1 MANTIFCSN
10 CGTVDSASA
19 RYCQKCGASLWPTST
34 VTPAAAGTPVAAAPA
49 MPVAVAAPS
58 QQYAGFW
65 IRFLALIIDWVLIR
79 VAIAPLLFILGL
91 QHLSWF
97 RRFDHHIDI
106 DDIIV
111 MVTTV
116 STAMMIA
123 FCAHWL
129 YEALMT
135 SSSWQATIGKRVLNL
150 KVADDSG
157 NRISFGRATAR
168 FFSKILSGMICF
180 IGFIMAAFTDRK
192 KALHDMIAGTVVVR
206 QIG

>member
-1 MANTIFCSN
+1 MADTIFCSN
-10 CGTVDSASA
+10 CGTVHNAGA
-19 RYCQKCGASLWPTST
+19 RFCQKCGAPLWPGGS
-34 VTPAAAGTPVAAAPA
+34 VPAPVAAGTPVIASAVP
-49 MPVAVAAPS
+49 VAAPS
-58 QQYAGFW
+58 QRYGGFW
-65 IRFLALIIDWVLIR
+65 IRFLALIIDWILIR

-91 QHLSWF
+91 QHLPWF
-97 RRFDHHIDI
+97 SRFDHHIDI

-116 STAMMIA
+116 SSAMMIM

-135 SSSWQATIGKRVLNL
+135 SSSWQATVGKRVLNL
-150 KVADDSG
+150 KVTDDFG

-168 FFSKILSGMICF
+168 YFSKILSGMILC

-192 KALHDMIAGTVVVR
+192 KALHDMIAGTVVVKE
-206 QIG
+206 IG